1 MSRTNEIA
9 TTDGRSS
16 RQKTPRR
23 STDLDSK
30 ERGDNSLLLK
40 RKVVEDVYATVL
52 QRLSARAKAGLPE
65 PCATSPIARSSS
77 QRKEVRKKDLRVTQ
91 LTR

>member
-1 MSRTNEIA
+1 MQAYHLYRRALHGALVRRERRA
-9 TTDGRSS
+9 VKACAVVRTDGIAIGDGRCS

-23 STDLDSK
+23 TTDLDSK

-52 QRLSARAKAGLPE
+52 QRLHDRAKGEFPD
-65 PCATSPIARSSS
+65 S
-77 QRKEVRKKDLRVTQ
+77 
-91 LTR
+91 